1 MIKQTH
7 ITQSKSLA
15 TRARAS
21 LNFLLLKKHKIH
33 KEPHYSASKPQ
44 NASTFRGFFVF
55 FFAGVNT
62 LSAMKDKK
70 ENYID
75 MDIEVWLPPKHW

>member
-33 KEPHYSASKPQ
+33 KEPHYSASKTQ
-44 NASTFRGFFVF
+44 NASTFRFCFC

-70 ENYID
+70 ENYMD